1 MLRALATMIGFGL
14 GLAAA
19 PACKPVTWQ
28 CRHDYE
34 CTIEDVQPG
43 VCEADGWCSFTNT
56 RCPSGRWYGDLAGDG
71 LARTC
76 VPESAASS
84 SSDGSSSGGSSSDGS
99 SSSGSSG

>member
-1 MLRALATMIGFGL
+1 MVRALATTIGFGI

-43 VCEADGWCSFTNT
+43 VCEPDGWCSFTNT

-76 VPESAASS
+76 VAETPGSS
-84 SSDGSSSGGSSSDGS
+84 SSSSSSSSSGSSSDGS
-99 SSSGSSG
+99 SSSS